1 MIQFIKH
8 LIPLVKPY
16 RTRLGLGIFLGILAG
31 FVEPLAIVVATG
43 VFQLIFTPE
52 KISPEAVLNSLPE
65 FARGLVP
72 QVFLDWLTTVQQT
85 LLSEVRTNVGAVIIL
100 VSLIPLVMFLRGFL
114 GYLNSYCLQWVS
126 IRAVTDLRVRLFEH
140 LMNLSS
146 GFFAKTNTGE
156 LMSRTM
162 SDTATLQN
170 IISNST
176 AVIIKDP
183 ATLIGLIALLLW
195 KAPGLT
201 GLSIIVMPLCV
212 IPIVIYGRKGRRSA
226 RKMQSELAGL
236 SNVMTEA
243 FTGIRIIKAYN
254 LERTITGQFRNASS
268 KVVGLYMRIVRA
280 METPGPLLETCG
292 AIGVALMFLYLAL
305 HGSEKIDYGDFIIFL
320 GSMFAMYRPIKQ
332 LARLQNTLLQAQAAS
347 ERVFE
352 LLATESSIPEPANPK
367 PLKATGAEVTFDH
380 VEFAYGEKTVVKDV
394 SLTAKPGQ
402 LVALVGAS
410 GSGKTTLTNLL
421 LRFYDPQ
428 KGAIRIGGV
437 DIREVLTRDLRSQI
451 AVVTQETILFNDTV
465 RNNIAFGKPGATEAE
480 IVEAAKHAHAHEFII
495 EKPDGYN
502 TVIGEKGVNLS
513 GGQRQ
518 RLAIA
523 RAVIKNAPILIL
535 DEATNALDAQIE
547 REVQAVLDELMKG
560 RTTFCIAHRL
570 STILHAD
577 LIVAMDQGRIV
588 ETGTHDELVKRGG
601 IYQKLYELQFQ
612 VSQ

>member
-1 MIQFIKH
+1 LIKFIQH
-8 LIPLVKPY
+8 LIPLVRPY
-16 RTRLGLGIFLGILAG
+16 RTRLGLGVCLGILAG
-31 FVEPLAIVVATG
+31 FVEPFAILVATG

-52 KISPEAVLNSLPE
+52 KISSEAVLKNLPE

-72 QVFLDWLTTVQQT
+72 QVFLDWLTAVQQA
-85 LLSEVRTNVGAVIIL
+85 LVSEVRTNLGAVIIL
-100 VSLIPLVMFLRGFL
+100 VSLIPLVMFLRGLL

-170 IISNST
+170 IISNAT
-176 AVIIKDP
+176 ATVIKDP
-183 ATLIGLIALLLW
+183 ATLIGLVALLLW

-201 GLSIIVMPLCV
+201 AISIIVMPLCV
-212 IPIVIYGRKGRRSA
+212 IPIIIYGRKGRRSA
-226 RKMQSELAGL
+226 KTMQSELAGL

-254 LERTITGQFRNASS
+254 LERTVTEQFRHASS

-292 AIGVALMFLYLAL
+292 AAGVALVFLYLVL
-305 HGSEKIDYGDFIIFL
+305 HGNKQVDYADFITML
-320 GSMFAMYRPIKQ
+320 AAMYSMYRPIKQ

-352 LLATESSIPEPANPK
+352 LLATQSSIPEPAHPM
-367 PLKATGAEVTFDH
+367 PLKAAGAEVTFER

-394 SLTAKPGQ
+394 NLTVKPGQ

-428 KGAIRIGGV
+428 QGVIRIGGL
-437 DIREVLTRDLRSQI
+437 DIREVSTRDLRGQI

-465 RNNIAFGKPGATEAE
+465 RNNIAFGRPGAPEGD
-480 IVEAAKHAHAHEFII
+480 IIEAAKHAHAHEFIV

-502 TVIGEKGVNLS
+502 SVIGEKGVNLS

-523 RAVIKNAPILIL
+523 RAVIKDAPILIL
-535 DEATNALDAQIE
+535 DEATSALDTESE
-547 REVQAVLDELMKG
+547 RAVQSALDELMKG
-560 RTTFCIAHRL
+560 RTTLCIAHRL

-577 LIVAMDQGRIV
+577 VIVVMDQGRIV
-588 ETGTHDELVKRGG
+588 ETGTHDELAKRGG
-601 IYQKLYELQFQ
+601 VYQKLYDLQFQ
-612 VSQ
+612 A

>member
-1 MIQFIKH
+1 MIKFIKH
-8 LIPLVKPY
+8 LVPLVRPY
-16 RTRLGLGIFLGILAG
+16 RTRLGLGILLGILAG
-31 FVEPLAIVVATG
+31 LAEPLAILVATG
-43 VFQLIFTPE
+43 VFQLVFTPE
-52 KISPEAVLNSLPE
+52 KISAETVLSGVPE

-72 QVFLDWLTTVQQT
+72 QVFLDWLTAVQQS
-85 LLSEVRTNVGAVIIL
+85 LVSEVQTSVGAVIIL
-100 VSLIPLVMFLRGFL
+100 VSLIPLVMFLRGLL

-126 IRAVTDLRVRLFEH
+126 IRVVTDLRVRLFEH

-146 GFFAKTNTGE
+146 GFFARTNTGE

-162 SDTATLQN
+162 SDTATLQH
-170 IISNST
+170 IISNAT
-176 AVIIKDP
+176 ATIIKDP
-183 ATLIGLIALLLW
+183 ATLIGLVALLLW

-201 GLSIIVMPLCV
+201 AISVIVMPLCV

-226 RKMQSELAGL
+226 RNMQAELAGL

-254 LERTITGQFRNASS
+254 LERTVTEQFRHASA
-268 KVVGLYMRIVRA
+268 KVIGLYMRIIRA

-292 AIGVALMFLYLAL
+292 AIGVALMFMYLAL
-305 HGSEKIDYGDFIIFL
+305 HGGRKIDSGDFILFL
-320 GSMFAMYRPIKQ
+320 GSMFAMYRPMKQ

-352 LLATESSIPEPANPK
+352 LLATESSIPEPAHPK

-380 VEFAYGEKTVVKDV
+380 VEFAYGEKAVVRDVRLTVK
-394 SLTAKPGQ
+394 AGQ
-402 LVALVGAS
+402 LVAFVGAS

-428 KGAIRIGGV
+428 KGAVRIGGV

-451 AVVTQETILFNDTV
+451 AVVTQETILFNDTI
-465 RNNIAFGKPGATEAE
+465 RNNIAFGKPGASEAE

-495 EKPDGYN
+495 EKPEGYN
-502 TVIGEKGVNLS
+502 TVIGEKGVSLS

-523 RAVIKNAPILIL
+523 RAVIKNAPILVL
-535 DEATNALDAQIE
+535 DEATSALDTESE
-547 REVQAVLDELMKG
+547 RAVQSALDELMKG

-588 ETGTHDELVKRGG
+588 ETGTHDELVRRGG
-601 IYQKLYELQFQ
+601 VYQKLYELQFQ
-612 VSQ
+612 V